1 MEITPLAAAIQ
12 VINRKIR
19 QKITKYIEDFNN
31 IINQIDLIDVLF
43 ECKWNIHQD
52 RSLAGPYIRFQYI

>member
-52 RSLAGPYIRFQYI
+52 RSLAGPYIRFQ